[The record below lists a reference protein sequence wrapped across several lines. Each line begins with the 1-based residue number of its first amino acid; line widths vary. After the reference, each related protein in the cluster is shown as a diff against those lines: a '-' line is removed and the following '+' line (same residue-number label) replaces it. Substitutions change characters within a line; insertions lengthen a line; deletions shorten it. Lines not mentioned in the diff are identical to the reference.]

1 MEGRSRKGKR
11 RRERRSWD
19 SGVGEESKGAN
30 KEKRERILGKSRHI
44 RTMGKEIERE
54 RRVRV

>member
-1 MEGRSRKGKR
+1 MVGRSRKGKR

-19 SGVGEESKGAN
+19 SGGGEENKGAD
-30 KEKRERILGKSRHI
+30 KEKRERILGKSRNI

-54 RRVRV
+54 RLSE